1 MAEKT
6 KALRGLAFASVA
18 VVLALPAG
26 ASDQKD
32 ESYHQDYIYGAPET
46 PSESW
51 MISLGGRLYD
61 NWYDTL
67 GVDGPARTH
76 PSWPSSNTLHK
87 GADTWR
93 CKSCHGFDFR
103 GADGISYFGS
113 YRTGIKG
120 IRGALDRDPKE
131 IAALLRDG
139 THQYTP
145 DMIGDDKLAALALFV
160 SKGQYD
166 TLDYINPDKSVN
178 GIPERGRE
186 IFQTTCAACHGFDGR
201 AMNWGTTE
209 EPGYVG
215 TEANK
220 NPWEVLGKIRHGHP
234 GAEMISLAAF
244 AVEEA
249 ADVLKYAQTL
259 PQK

>member
-1 MAEKT
+1 MRIKT
-6 KALRGLAFASVA
+6 KALRWLTFGLVGIAAGLPVNAS
-18 VVLALPAG
+18 G
-26 ASDQKD
+26 QED

-46 PSESW
+46 PSEPW

-67 GVDGPARTH
+67 GKDGPAKTH
-76 PSWPSSNTLHK
+76 PSWPSSNSLHK

-93 CKSCHGFDFR
+93 CKSCHGWDFR
-103 GADGISYFGS
+103 GANGISYFGS

-120 IRGALDRDPKE
+120 IRGATGRDPKE
-131 IAALLRDG
+131 IAALLRDS

-145 DMIGDDKLAALALFV
+145 DMIGDSQLAALAVFV

-166 TLDYINPDKSVN
+166 TLDHINPDKSVN

-201 AMNWGTTE
+201 AMNWGTAD

-220 NPWEVLGKIRHGHP
+220 NPWEVLAKIRHGNP
-234 GAEMISLAAF
+234 GTEMIGLAAF
-244 AVEEA
+244 PVEEA

-259 PQK
+259 PVE